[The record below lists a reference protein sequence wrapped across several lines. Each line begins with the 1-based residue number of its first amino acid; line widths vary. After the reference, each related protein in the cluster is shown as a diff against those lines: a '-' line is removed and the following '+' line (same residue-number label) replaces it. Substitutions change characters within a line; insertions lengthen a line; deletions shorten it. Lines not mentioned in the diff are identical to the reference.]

1 MKTNNERRLVTEGKK
16 KRVKRDLSGWLVF
29 NKPYD
34 MSSTEAVGK
43 LRWLFGAKK
52 AGHAGT
58 LDPLATG
65 VLPIAFGEATK
76 TVPMVQDGTK
86 VYTFDI
92 VWGAQTTTDD
102 TEGEVIA
109 TSDVRPDTEAL
120 AAILPR
126 FTGVITQIPPAF
138 SAIKIKGER
147 AYDLARAGAKLDM
160 PPREVE
166 IDAMDLIA
174 NDATHARLSVTCA
187 KGTYVRA
194 LARDI
199 AEALGTKGHVGA
211 LHRARVG
218 AFSDAGAVSLEAL
231 EAADEAERDAM
242 LLPVAAGLAALPEI
256 RVDASQAG
264 IIRRGNPVLLTG
276 RDAPVTLDEAWASQ
290 RGQAV
295 AIGYVEHGQ
304 FKPRRVILG

>member
-1 MKTNNERRLVTEGKK
+1 M
-16 KRVKRDLSGWLVF
+16 SGWLVF

-43 LRWLFGAKK
+43 LRWLFGARK

-86 VYTFDI
+86 VYRFDI
-92 VWGAQTTTDD
+92 VWGSQTTTDD
-102 TEGEVIA
+102 VEGEVVA
-109 TSDVRPDTEAL
+109 TSDVRPDTDALL
-120 AAILPR
+120 AALPR
-126 FTGVITQIPPAF
+126 FTGVITQVPPAF

-166 IDAMDLIA
+166 IDAIEVIA
-174 NDATHARLSVTCA
+174 NDATRATLSVTCA

-218 AFSDAGAVSLEAL
+218 AFSDADAVSLETL
-231 EAADEAERDAM
+231 EAAGAERDAI

-264 IIRRGNPVLLTG
+264 VLRRGNPVLLTG
-276 RDAPVTLDEAWASQ
+276 RDAPVALDEAWASQ

-295 AIGYVEHGQ
+295 AIGYVEKGQ
-304 FKPRRVILG
+304 FKPRRVILSR

>member
-1 MKTNNERRLVTEGKK
+1 MTDGTK

-43 LRWLFGAKK
+43 LRWLFGARK

-86 VYTFDI
+86 VYRFDI
-92 VWGAQTTTDD
+92 VWGSQTTTDD
-102 TEGEVIA
+102 VEGEVVA
-109 TSDVRPDTEAL
+109 TSDVRPDTDALL
-120 AAILPR
+120 AALPR
-126 FTGVITQIPPAF
+126 FTGVITQVPPAF

-166 IDAMDLIA
+166 IDAIEVIA
-174 NDATHARLSVTCA
+174 NDATRATLSVTCA

-218 AFSDAGAVSLEAL
+218 AFSDADAVSLETL
-231 EAADEAERDAM
+231 EAAGAERDAI

-264 IIRRGNPVLLTG
+264 VLRRGNPVLLTG
-276 RDAPVTLDEAWASQ
+276 RDAPVALDEAWASQ

-295 AIGYVEHGQ
+295 AIGYVEKGQ
-304 FKPRRVILG
+304 FKPRRVILSR

>member
-1 MKTNNERRLVTEGKK
+1 MSEAPQ
-16 KRVKRDLSGWLVF
+16 KRAKRDLSGWLVF

-43 LRWLFGAKK
+43 LRWLFSAKK

-65 VLPIAFGEATK
+65 ILPIAFGEATK
-76 TVPMVQDGTK
+76 TVPAVQDGTK
-86 VYTFDI
+86 IYHFDI
-92 VWGAQTTTDD
+92 VWGAATATDD
-102 TEGEVIA
+102 IEGEVIA
-109 TSDVRPDTEAL
+109 TSDVRPTREAL
-120 AAILPR
+120 ETLLPR

-138 SAIKIKGER
+138 SAIRIGGER
-147 AYDLARAGAKLDM
+147 AYDLARAGEKLDM
-160 PPREVE
+160 PPRQVE
-166 IDAMDLIA
+166 IDALEIL
-174 NDATHARLSVTCA
+174 THAPDRSRLSVTCS

-218 AFSDAGAVSLEAL
+218 SFSDENAITLATVES
-231 EAADEAERDAM
+231 AADGARDAL
-242 LLPVAAGLAALPEI
+242 LLPVAAGLANLPEVRLDARQAATI
-256 RVDASQAG
+256 RL
-264 IIRRGNPVLLTG
+264 GNPVLLTG
-276 RDAPVTLDEAWASQ
+276 RDAPVALDDAWASLK
-290 RGQAV
+290 GEAV
-295 AIGYVEHGQ
+295 ALGHVENGQ

>member
-1 MKTNNERRLVTEGKK
+1 VSEAPK

-43 LRWLFGAKK
+43 LRWLYGAKK

-65 VLPIAFGEATK
+65 ILPIAFGEATK

-86 VYTFDI
+86 IYHFDI
-92 VWGAQTTTDD
+92 VWGAATSTDD
-102 TEGEVIA
+102 IEGEVIA
-109 TSDVRPDTEAL
+109 TSDVRPTGEAL
-120 AAILPR
+120 EAILER
-126 FTGVITQIPPAF
+126 FTGLITQIPPAF
-138 SAIKIKGER
+138 SAIRIGGER
-147 AYDLARAGAKLDM
+147 AYDLARAGHKLDM

-166 IDAMDLIA
+166 IDALEMIA
-174 NDATHARLSVTCA
+174 HTPERTKLSVTCS

-218 AFSDAGAVSLEAL
+218 NFSDADAITLDEIESVDL
-231 EAADEAERDAM
+231 AARDGL
-242 LLPVAAGLAALPEI
+242 LLPIAAGLADLPEI
-256 RVDASQAG
+256 ALDARQAAT
-264 IIRRGNPVLLTG
+264 IRLGNPVLLMG
-276 RDAPVTLDEAWASQ
+276 RDAPVALDEAWASLK
-290 RGQAV
+290 GEAV
-295 AIGYVEHGQ
+295 ALGLVEAGQ

>member
-1 MKTNNERRLVTEGKK
+1 MSEAPK

-43 LRWLFGAKK
+43 LRWLYGAKK

-65 VLPIAFGEATK
+65 ILPIAFGEATK
-76 TVPMVQDGTK
+76 TVPAVQDGVK
-86 VYTFDI
+86 VYHFDI
-92 VWGAQTTTDD
+92 AWGAATTTDD
-102 TEGEVIA
+102 IEGEVIA
-109 TSDVRPDTEAL
+109 TSDVRPTGEAL
-120 AAILPR
+120 AALLPR
-126 FTGVITQIPPAF
+126 FTGIITQVPPAF
-138 SAIKIKGER
+138 SAIKIGGER
-147 AYDLARAGAKLDM
+147 AYDLARAGEKLDM

-166 IDAMDLIA
+166 IDALEILSHGHDRS
-174 NDATHARLSVTCA
+174 RLSVTCS

-211 LHRARVG
+211 LHRAQVG
-218 AFSDAGAVSLEAL
+218 AFTDADAVTLEAI
-231 EAADEAERDAM
+231 ETADQAGRDDL
-242 LLPVAAGLAALPEI
+242 LLPVAAGLAGLPEV
-256 RVDASQAG
+256 RLDARQAATV
-264 IIRRGNPVLLTG
+264 RLGNPVLLTG
-276 RDAPVTLDEAWASQ
+276 REAPIALDDAWASLK
-290 RGQAV
+290 GEAV
-295 AIGYVEHGQ
+295 ALGVVEAGQ